1 MGSRF
6 EVDHRTVETADRI
19 DVTLALPWSREP
31 GERRRF
37 AWCLAI
43 FLLVFL
49 PLALIIPGIDLPE
62 PDRTTQERIPPQLA
76 KLIQEKPAP
85 EPAPKPEPEPEPKPE
100 PRPELK
106 PEPKPEPKPVP
117 APSTEQPEPT
127 PVDPEPKQTVQEAR
141 DTASRS
147 GLMALQDELSTMRS
161 MADSEPTSRMTANV
175 ETSTAEVAAQR
186 EPSKQD
192 VLARAGVTDVD
203 GPREEIQLARHE
215 VKDVAAPKPKAA
227 AKPRQ
232 KTEPSGPGE
241 RSMANIRRVFDQQ
254 KAVLFALYNRE
265 LRKNP
270 ALEGEVLLELTIE
283 PDGRVS
289 DCRVVS
295 SELQAPALEQKIV
308 NRVRLFNFG
317 AADVEQRQ
325 VRFPIDFLPS

>member
-6 EVDHRTVETADRI
+6 EVDNRVIETADRV
-19 DVTLALPWSREP
+19 DVSLALPWSREP

-43 FLLVFL
+43 FLLLFM

-62 PDRTTQERIPPQLA
+62 PDRTIQERIPPQLA
-76 KLIQEKPAP
+76 KLIQEKP
-85 EPAPKPEPEPEPKPE
+85 EPAPKPEPDPLPRAKPDAKSEP
-100 PRPELK
+100 K
-106 PEPKPEPKPVP
+106 PEPKPEPKQAP
-117 APSTEQPEPT
+117 APSTDQPAPP
-127 PVDPEPKQTVQEAR
+127 PVVHEPKQTVQQAR

-147 GLMALQDELSTMRS
+147 GLMTLQDELSSMHS
-161 MADSEPTSRMTANV
+161 MADSEPALRMTANV
-175 ETSTAEVAAQR
+175 ETSSAAVAAQR
-186 EPSKQD
+186 EPDKED
-192 VLARAGVTDVD
+192 VLASAGVADAD
-203 GPREEIQLARHE
+203 GPQEEVELARHQ
-215 VKDVAAPKPKAA
+215 VKDVAAAEPKAA
-227 AKPRQ
+227 AQPARQ
-232 KTEPSGPGE
+232 AQSMGPGE

-265 LRKNP
+265 LRRNP

-295 SELQAPALEQKIV
+295 SELEAPALEQKIV